1 MSAPYEKTV
10 YSGNRVDRAALTNRQ
25 GGDRRA
31 LLMAVLGAGTISCS
45 AIYITLAHTGYA
57 TAAFYRCMLAIPGL
71 AVLALLERRRLGPR
85 PLQARLWALLAGLFL
100 GVDLVLWN
108 HAIADVG
115 AGVATVLGNLQ
126 VLFVALAAWLLF
138 GERPGRRFFAVL
150 PVVLIGVVLVSG
162 LAGKTAT
169 GGHPAAGIYYGLGTS
184 VAYGGFL
191 LILRQAGAT
200 IQHVAGQVADASAGA
215 AAGSLLLGLA
225 FGGLQ
230 LAPPLHALGWL
241 LVLALTSGTAGWL
254 LITSSLPRLP
264 AALSSLVLLLQPACA
279 LLLADLILGQ
289 RPTII
294 QVGGAL
300 LVCGGVLAGTKAPRS
315 AQEPDSRANQL
326 TSESLAAVTAAVT
339 ANRT

>member
-10 YSGNRVDRAALTNRQ
+10 LTGNQVAGADQN
-25 GGDRRA
+25 RRA
-31 LLMAVLGAGTISCS
+31 LLMAVLGALTISCS

-57 TAAFYRCMLAIPGL
+57 TAAFYRCLLAVPGL
-71 AVLALLERRRLGPR
+71 AVLAVFERRRLGPR
-85 PLQARLWALLAGLFL
+85 PVRARLWALLAGLFL

-115 AGVATVLGNLQ
+115 AGIATVLGNLQ
-126 VLFVALAAWLLF
+126 VLLVALAAWLLYA
-138 GERPGRRFFAVL
+138 ERPGRRFFAVL

-169 GGHPAAGIYYGLGTS
+169 GEHPAAGIYYGLGTS

-191 LILRQAGAT
+191 LILRQAGSR
-200 IQHVAGQVADASAGA
+200 IRHVAGQVADASAGA

-230 LAPPLHALGWL
+230 LTPSAATLGWL
-241 LVLALTSGTAGWL
+241 LVLALTSGTAGWM

-289 RPTII
+289 RPTIV
-294 QVGGAL
+294 QVGGAV
-300 LVCGGVLAGTKAPRS
+300 LVCGGVLAATVKPRS
-315 AQEPDSRANQL
+315 GQQQASRADQL
-326 TSESLAAVTAAVT
+326 TSDSLEAVTPAVT
-339 ANRT
+339 ANST

>member
-1 MSAPYEKTV
+1 MSVPYEKTV
-10 YSGNRVDRAALTNRQ
+10 LTGNQLDRK
-25 GGDRRA
+25 A
-31 LLMAVLGAGTISCS
+31 LLLAVLGAGAISCS
-45 AIYITLAHTGYA
+45 AIYVTLAHTGYA
-57 TAAFYRCMLAIPGL
+57 TAAFYRCLLAIPGL
-71 AVLALLERRRLGPR
+71 TVLAVLERRRLGPR
-85 PLQARLWALLAGLFL
+85 PLRARLWAVLAGLFL

-115 AGVATVLGNLQ
+115 AGIATVLGNLQ

-138 GERPGRRFFAVL
+138 GERPGRRFFAAL
-150 PVVLIGVVLVSG
+150 PVVLIGVLLVSG
-162 LAGKTAT
+162 LAGHTAT
-169 GGHPAAGIYYGLGTS
+169 GQHPAAGIYYGLGTS

-191 LILRQAGAT
+191 LILRQAGTT
-200 IQHVAGQVADASAGA
+200 IRHVAGQVADASAGA
-215 AAGSLLLGLA
+215 AAGALVLGLA

-230 LAPPLHALGWL
+230 LTPPLRTFGWL
-241 LVLALTSGTAGWL
+241 LVLALTSGTVGWL

-289 RPTII
+289 RPTVI

-300 LVCGGVLAGTKAPRS
+300 LVCGGVLAATMGFRGRPS
-315 AQEPDSRANQL
+315 ASSNRGDAL
-326 TSESLAAVTAAVT
+326 AESCSPSGSVAM